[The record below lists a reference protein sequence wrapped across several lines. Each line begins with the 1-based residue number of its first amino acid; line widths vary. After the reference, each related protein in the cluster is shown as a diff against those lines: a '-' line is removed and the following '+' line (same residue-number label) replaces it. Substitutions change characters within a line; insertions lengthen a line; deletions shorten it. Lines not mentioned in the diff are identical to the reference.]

1 MAIVQSIDV
10 VMPKKGSSNAE
21 KNSKCSF
28 LFQLLM
34 SIFVFNF
41 LVFEIKKPSRFRRR
55 FRMLFLLNQTWGN
68 VCSVCVRL
76 FQICHNILIC
86 SFLQFLF
93 RSKEALC
100 FSSSF
105 SFCPSF
111 FRLCSSEID
120 LTLQR

>member
-1 MAIVQSIDV
+1 MAIVQSIGV
-10 VMPKKGSSNAE
+10 VIPKKGSSNAE

-34 SIFVFNF
+34 SISVFNF
-41 LVFEIKKPSRFRRR
+41 LVFEIKKPSRFKRR
-55 FRMLFLLNQTWGN
+55 FRMLFSLNQTLDS
-68 VCSVCVRL
+68 VYSVCVRL

-93 RSKEALC
+93 RSEEALC

>member
-1 MAIVQSIDV
+1 MAIVQSIGV

-28 LFQLLM
+28 LFQLRM
-34 SIFVFNF
+34 SISVFNF
-41 LVFEIKKPSRFRRR
+41 FVFEIKKPSRFRRR

-68 VCSVCVRL
+68 VYSVCVRL
-76 FQICHNILIC
+76 FQICHNISTC
-86 SFLQFLF
+86 SFLQFLY
-93 RSKEALC
+93 RLKEVVVL
-100 FSSSF
+100 SSSF

-111 FRLCSSEID
+111 SLLCSSEIH